1 MTGPNPPAHG
11 PDGRGD
17 VDPFEP
23 ASRAGVGVDPDA
35 PIELSFA
42 YWYRQAVPRLGTV
55 ARCYL
60 PGASVDRRRRE
71 LVAVLVGHAVG
82 DPAIVAFHEAW
93 QRLLGP
99 AELTDVDDDVVD
111 WVIGVSFD
119 GHLDDGS
126 SLVGLDDAARA
137 TVLALVSHTMAS
149 AAALQ
154 RGRSLVDRVT
164 GDRPRHLRSMF
175 GDAVG
180 ALVGLPLVVPT
191 AVAGA
196 AAGVLDRLAP
206 DRPVL
211 EVPDDAN
218 LLTAMLADVLPVW
231 LGSAWGRMFVAKLP
245 VEIPVGIR
253 SGASLAT
260 VRIGRGGVRLNNGI
274 DDDVWAL
281 FDGEVDA
288 LLQAGARSLSRQ
300 LRQADAPF

>member
-1 MTGPNPPAHG
+1 MTDAVPPIGGPADESN
-11 PDGRGD
+11 DR
-17 VDPFEP
+17 
-23 ASRAGVGVDPDA
+23 SRAPQDPDL

-42 YWYRQAVPRLGTV
+42 YWYREALPRLGTV

-71 LVAVLVGHAVG
+71 LVAVLVGHSVA
-82 DPAIVAFHEAW
+82 DPAIVAFHQAW

-99 AELTDVDDDVVD
+99 AELTEVDDDVVD

-119 GHLDDGS
+119 GHLDDGAA
-126 SLVGLDDAARA
+126 LGGLDEAARDA
-137 TVLALVSHTMAS
+137 VIALVAHTLAS

-154 RGRSLVDRVT
+154 RGRSLVDRIT
-164 GDRPRHLRSMF
+164 GTRPRHLPSMF

-180 ALVGLPLVVPT
+180 AVVGLPLVVPT
-191 AVAGA
+191 AIAGA
-196 AAGVLDRLAP
+196 TASVLDRLAP

-245 VEIPVGIR
+245 VEIPVGVK
-253 SGASLAT
+253 SGASVAT
-260 VRIGRGGVRLNNGI
+260 VRIGRGGVRLHNGI

-288 LLQAGARSLSRQ
+288 LLQAGTRSLSRQ
-300 LRQADAPF
+300 LRQADVPF